1 MWCLLAAS
9 LAALFTG
16 ASALQGRPAVVHFHD
31 ALLSGLD
38 ASDALARLDSME
50 IGVGATPDVVT
61 YSLVAAACLDE
72 GLKAEAD
79 GVLERGAAFSK
90 KRAAYRKP
98 TKRAVVSKAAAGL
111 VHLHEDKDLLA
122 VSKPNG
128 VLSMTEGTTKGVAT
142 LPDAVE
148 YAYDV
153 ELSDLGGPLARGVVH
168 RLDRDVSG
176 CMVLAKTRRAHALLV
191 RDFAA
196 RRVEKTYLAV
206 GAVQNGASLTGP
218 TTVDEPIQ
226 KKPAETE
233 IEPLAQT
240 ADFALLR
247 CKARTGR
254 KHQVRKHCAALGFPL
269 VGEVSPPKKRVI
281 ESPSRKGIMLH
292 AACLRV
298 PGVVD
303 VSCPPPDWW
312 HGVPLGLALDDV
324 L

>member
-1 MWCLLAAS
+1 MAA
-9 LAALFTG
+9 FTSS
-16 ASALQGRPAVVHFHD
+16 ASALSALKGRTAVVHFHD
-31 ALLSGLD
+31 ALLAGQD
-38 ASDALARLDSME
+38 ARDALARLESME
-50 IGVGATPDVVT
+50 TGVGATPDVVT

-72 GLKAEAD
+72 GREDEAD

-111 VHLHEDKDLLA
+111 VRLHEDASVIA
-122 VSKPNG
+122 VAKPNG

-148 YAYDV
+148 HAYGV

-191 RDFAA
+191 REFAA

-206 GAVQNGASLTGP
+206 GVAQECASLTGP

-226 KKPAETE
+226 DKAAETE

-281 ESPSRKGIMLH
+281 ENPSHKGIMLH
-292 AACLRV
+292 AASLRV

-303 VSCPPPDWW
+303 VACPPPAWW
-312 HGVPLGLALDDV
+312 RDVSVGLALDDV

>member
-1 MWCLLAAS
+1 MWCLL
-9 LAALFTG
+9 LAAFTSS
-16 ASALQGRPAVVHFHD
+16 ASALSALKGRAAVVQFHD
-31 ALLSGLD
+31 ALLNGLD
-38 ASDALARLDSME
+38 ATDALARLESME
-50 IGVGATPDVVT
+50 AGVGATPDVLT

-72 GLKAEAD
+72 GLEAAD
-79 GVLERGAAFSK
+79 DVLERGAAFSK
-90 KRAAYRKP
+90 KRAPYRKP
-98 TKRAVVSKAAAGL
+98 TKRAVVAAAAREL
-111 VHLHEDKDLLA
+111 ERLHEDSSVIA
-122 VSKPNG
+122 VAKPNG

-148 YAYDV
+148 HAYGV
-153 ELSDLGGPLARGVVH
+153 TLSDLGGPLARGVVH

-191 RDFAA
+191 REFAA

-206 GAVQNGASLTGP
+206 GAVQDGASLTGP

-226 KKPAETE
+226 GKPAATE
-233 IEPLAQT
+233 IEPLASN
-240 ADFALLR
+240 ADFSLLR

-281 ESPSRKGIMLH
+281 ENPSHKGIMLH
-292 AACLRV
+292 AASLRV

-303 VSCPPPDWW
+303 VSCPLPEWW

>member
-1 MWCLLAAS
+1 
-9 LAALFTG
+9 
-16 ASALQGRPAVVHFHD
+16 
-31 ALLSGLD
+31 
-38 ASDALARLDSME
+38 ME
-50 IGVGATPDVVT
+50 NATPDVVT
-61 YSLVAAACLDE
+61 YSLVAATLLDADLE
-72 GLKAEAD
+72 AEAD
-79 GVLERGAAFSK
+79 DVLARGAAFSK
-90 KRAAYRKP
+90 RRAAYRKP
-98 TKRAVVSKAAAGL
+98 TKRGVVAAAAASLGQPL
-111 VHLHEDKDLLA
+111 YEDDQLIA
-122 VSKPNG
+122 VAKPNG

-142 LPDAVE
+142 LPDAIE
-148 YAYDV
+148 HAYGV
-153 ELSDLGGPLARGVVH
+153 TLSDLGGPLARGVVH

-191 RDFAA
+191 RAFAA

-206 GAVQNGASLTGP
+206 GVVQDGASLTGP
-218 TTVDEPIQ
+218 IIIDEPIQ
-226 KKPAETE
+226 AKPAETE
-233 IEPLAQT
+233 VEPLASN

-281 ESPSRKGIMLH
+281 ESPSHKGIMLH
-292 AACLRV
+292 AASLRV

-303 VSCPPPDWW
+303 VACPPPTWW

>member
-1 MWCLLAAS
+1 MAA
-9 LAALFTG
+9 FTSS
-16 ASALQGRPAVVHFHD
+16 ASALSALKGRAAVVHFHD
-31 ALLSGLD
+31 ALLAGLD
-38 ASDALARLDSME
+38 ARDALARLESME
-50 IGVGATPDVVT
+50 NATPDVVT
-61 YSLVAAACLDE
+61 YSLVAATLLDAGLDE
-72 GLKAEAD
+72 DAD
-79 GVLERGAAFSK
+79 NVLARGAAFSK

-98 TKRAVVSKAAAGL
+98 TKRGVVAAAAASLGQP
-111 VHLHEDKDLLA
+111 LHEDDQMIA

-148 YAYDV
+148 HAYGV
-153 ELSDLGGPLARGVVH
+153 TLSDLGGPLARGVVH

-191 RDFAA
+191 RAFAA
-196 RRVEKTYLAV
+196 RRVDKTYLAV
-206 GAVQNGASLTGP
+206 GAVQNGASLAGP
-218 TTVDEPIQ
+218 TIVDEPIQ
-226 KKPAETE
+226 GKPATTE
-233 IEPLAQT
+233 IEALAQT

-281 ESPSRKGIMLH
+281 ESPSHKGIMLH

-303 VSCPPPDWW
+303 VSCPPPAWW
-312 HGVPLGLALDDV
+312 RGVPVGLALDDV
-324 L
+324 V

>member
-1 MWCLLAAS
+1 MWRLH

-16 ASALQGRPAVVHFHD
+16 ASALQGFRPAVVQFHD
-31 ALLSGLD
+31 ALLAGMD
-38 ASDALARLDSME
+38 ATDALDQLESME
-50 IGVGATPDVVT
+50 TGVGATPDVVT
-61 YSLVAAACLDE
+61 YSLVAATLLDA
-72 GLKAEAD
+72 GLNEDAD
-79 GVLERGAAFSK
+79 DVLARGAAFSK

-111 VHLHEDKDLLA
+111 TRLHEDDQLIA

-148 YAYDV
+148 HAYGV

-191 RDFAA
+191 RAFAA

-206 GAVQNGASLTGP
+206 GVAQDGASLTGP

-226 KKPAETE
+226 AKPAETE
-233 IEPLAQT
+233 VEPLAQT
-240 ADFALLR
+240 TDFALLR

-281 ESPSRKGIMLH
+281 ESPSHKGIMLH
-292 AACLRV
+292 AASLRV

-303 VSCPPPDWW
+303 VSCPPPGWW
-312 HGVPLGLALDDV
+312 HEVPLGLALDDV

>member
-1 MWCLLAAS
+1 MAVS

-16 ASALQGRPAVVHFHD
+16 ASALQGRPAVVEFHN

-38 ASDALARLDSME
+38 ASDALARLDSM
-50 IGVGATPDVVT
+50 GNATPDVVT

-72 GLKAEAD
+72 GLEAAD

-98 TKRAVVSKAAAGL
+98 TKRGVVAAAAASLGQPL
-111 VHLHEDKDLLA
+111 YEDDQLIA
-122 VSKPNG
+122 VAKPNG

-142 LPDAVE
+142 LPDAIE
-148 YAYDV
+148 HAYGV
-153 ELSDLGGPLARGVVH
+153 TLSDLGGPLARGVVH

-191 RDFAA
+191 RAFAA

-206 GAVQNGASLTGP
+206 GVVQDGASLTGP
-218 TTVDEPIQ
+218 IIIDEPIQ
-226 KKPAETE
+226 AKPAATE

-281 ESPSRKGIMLH
+281 ENPSQKGIMLH

-303 VSCPPPDWW
+303 VSCPPPAWW
-312 HGVPLGLALDDV
+312 RGVPLGLALDDV

>member
-1 MWCLLAAS
+1 MAA
-9 LAALFTG
+9 FTSS
-16 ASALQGRPAVVHFHD
+16 ASALSALKGRAAVVHSHD
-31 ALLSGLD
+31 ALLAGLD
-38 ASDALARLDSME
+38 ARDALARLESME
-50 IGVGATPDVVT
+50 NATPDVVT
-61 YSLVAAACLDE
+61 YSLVAATLLDAGLDE
-72 GLKAEAD
+72 DAD
-79 GVLERGAAFSK
+79 DVLERGAAFSK

-148 YAYDV
+148 HAYGV
-153 ELSDLGGPLARGVVH
+153 TLSDLGGPLARGVVH

-191 RDFAA
+191 REFAA

-206 GAVQNGASLTGP
+206 GVAQDGASLTGP
-218 TTVDEPIQ
+218 TIVDEPIQ
-226 KKPAETE
+226 AKPAETE
-233 IEPLAQT
+233 VEPLASN

-281 ESPSRKGIMLH
+281 ESPSHKGIMLH
-292 AACLRV
+292 AQTLRV

-312 HGVPLGLALDDV
+312 RGVPLGLALDDV